1 MPWVSSNKRRES
13 SELPLPAGWEEAR
26 DYDGR
31 VFYIDHNTR
40 QTSWIDPRD
49 RITKPLTFADCVG
62 DELPLG
68 WEVVLD
74 QQVGVYYIDH
84 INKTTQIENPRT
96 QWRGEQERMLKEYLV
111 VAQEALSAKK
121 EMYLVKQQRLELAQ
135 QEMMLLHQLAQ
146 DDTRSLTSSHSGS
159 SSNAKYDP
167 DQIKAEVACRRER
180 LSRLKQELA
189 QVKQELHYKEM
200 GVETLQEIDRK
211 MSSSQTSYKL
221 DEAQAIFNELRT
233 IKKAISSGEKE
244 RQDLIQS
251 LAKLT
256 ANFHSSL
263 SIGDSINE
271 VANNN
276 TTLGDSCH
284 LQQYCDTGCQ
294 TEMTGEFGS
303 QDLSPLVDKERL
315 TWQYEESKK
324 RVSSIQHQ
332 LAALDSESWCGR
344 AEVDRDSLQLL
355 REKEA
360 LLQEITLL
368 GQQQQQQQEQQQP
381 QYPSPEVFLQREEE
395 RRRLEEEVQRGR
407 LLQSQGANQRI
418 LQQEKRNVLLRQLEE
433 ATRISTYLHSQLK
446 SLSASNLT
454 MSSSSSRGSLAS
466 SRGSL
471 ASSRGSLSSISFTDI
486 YGLPQYERPADISL
500 DPSST
505 TDPHLRYLLPLEATG
520 RDCSSAALTTASGLG
535 MGMGMGVG
543 VGVGMGMGVGCGYGS
558 DLLQGLGCKA
568 KRSLD
573 TAPQSLASLSSRSS
587 LSSLS
592 PPSSP
597 MDTPYHS
604 APQDCPL
611 AHMTEEYMELAS
623 RGILESLRL
632 GHSQSQSQ
640 GQSLQQ
646 QQHQVL
652 PMMPMAGT
660 GEVEVGGVGGGAGG
674 VGVGV
679 GSVAAHLLEV
689 KAGQR
694 DGAGAQAVFPPTGV
708 TLRSNSSN
716 RSSRRARR
724 ASAGVSEEA
733 LATDSGVFEAW
744 SRRSEESE
752 EILFGRESVTT
763 TEVPQIQLGLRYDAS
778 SQCLVLHV
786 LQMRNLHKAA
796 VKEGYRVQVKVH
808 VVPVD
813 PSRPC
818 PYYCSRVQEPRSP
831 LSFNEGFQV
840 PLPSEGLAL
849 HSLHVS
855 VCAIGMQA
863 QEELLGSAR
872 VALADCENSTEMAVA
887 WHRIQLTGTKEAQ
900 RASDT
905 ISQNRRTGHSVEE
918 EEEEEAVE
926 EEGGGQRSEAQSR
939 PKVSGS
945 SLVGRPST
953 QLEEVERELELS
965 EEELERKEE
974 QGEAVSERSWQAESV
989 DSGCSNSTAFV
1000 APCVEGLCAEGICM
1014 AARGLIVRVDKST
1027 NTEAVF
1033 PEPMRV
1039 RPKER
1044 GGRWGHASPFMRGSS
1059 IVRSQTFSPG
1069 ARSQYVCRLYR
1080 SDSDSSTLPK
1090 KSPFIRN
1097 TLQRRTLRYKQQQQ
1111 SYCGS
1116 LAEPPSRTSLDLEL
1130 DLQACRTRQRQLS
1143 EELTTLRELKL
1154 RLEEA
1159 PPQARDAQMPAHAH
1173 EPPLWALRDER
1184 FKCLLRE
1191 AHRQA
1196 KQSRQEQRQEE
1207 AADRRL
1213 RKASKEVLQLRGQSH
1228 KEPLPVQTFREKMA
1242 FFTRPRFNIPPLPA
1256 DDV

>member
-49 RITKPLTFADCVG
+49 RISKPLTFADCVG

-84 INKTTQIENPRT
+84 INKTTQIENPRA
-96 QWRGEQERMLKEYLV
+96 QCRQEQERMLKEYLV
-111 VAQEALSAKK
+111 VAQEALVAKK

-135 QEMMLLHQLAQ
+135 QEMLLFHQLSQ
-146 DDTRSLTSSHSGS
+146 EDTHSVTSSHSGS

-167 DQIKAEVACRRER
+167 DQIKAEIACRRER
-180 LSRLKQELA
+180 LSRLKLELA
-189 QVKQELHYKEM
+189 QVKQELQYKEM

-211 MSSSQTSYKL
+211 MSNTQTNYKL
-221 DEAQAIFNELRT
+221 DEAQAIFTELRS
-233 IKKAISSGEKE
+233 IKKAITSGEKE

-256 ANFHSSL
+256 ANYHSSL
-263 SIGDSINE
+263 STGDSINE
-271 VANNN
+271 VANNSS
-276 TTLGDSCH
+276 TTLGDSCL
-284 LQQYCDTGCQ
+284 LQQYCETGCQ
-294 TEMTGEFGS
+294 TEITGEFGS
-303 QDLSPLVDKERL
+303 QDFSPVVDKERL
-315 TWQYEESKK
+315 NWQYEEAKK

-332 LAALDSESWCGR
+332 LAQLDSESWCGR

-368 GQQQQQQQEQQQP
+368 SQQQRP
-381 QYPSPEVFLQREEE
+381 PEAFLQLEEE
-395 RRRLEEEVQRGR
+395 RRRLEEEVQRAR
-407 LLQSQGANQRI
+407 SLQSQGANQRI

-433 ATRISTYLHSQLK
+433 ATRITTYLHSQLK

-486 YGLPQYERPADISL
+486 YGLPQYERVEAPL
-500 DPSST
+500 DPA
-505 TDPHLRYLLPLEATG
+505 DPHLRYLLPLEAPG
-520 RDCSSAALTTASGLG
+520 MGLG
-535 MGMGMGVG
+535 
-543 VGVGMGMGVGCGYGS
+543 
-558 DLLQGLGCKA
+558 KP
-568 KRSLD
+568 KRSHD
-573 TAPQSLASLSSRSS
+573 TPQSLASLSSRSS

-611 AHMTEEYMELAS
+611 AQMTEEYLDVAG
-623 RGILESLRL
+623 RGILESLR
-632 GHSQSQSQ
+632 GQSQHPA
-640 GQSLQQ
+640 L
-646 QQHQVL
+646 L
-652 PMMPMAGT
+652 PA
-660 GEVEVGGVGGGAGG
+660 EAEVGGGGGGSASTHLMEAKGHREAGPQ
-674 VGVGV
+674 
-679 GSVAAHLLEV
+679 GS
-689 KAGQR
+689 
-694 DGAGAQAVFPPTGV
+694 FPPTGV
-708 TLRSNSSN
+708 TLRCNSSN
-716 RSSRRARR
+716 RNSRRARR
-724 ASAGVSEEA
+724 TSTGVSEEA

-744 SRRSEESE
+744 SRSRTDESE
-752 EILFGRESVTT
+752 EILYSRDSVTT
-763 TEVPQIQLGLRYDAS
+763 AEAPQIQLGLLYDAN
-778 SQCLVLHV
+778 SQCLVLHI
-786 LQMRNLHKAA
+786 LQMRNVHKAA
-796 VKEGYRVQVKVH
+796 VREGYRVYVKVH
-808 VVPVD
+808 VLPVD

-818 PYYCSRVQEPRSP
+818 PYYCCRPQEPRSP
-831 LSFNEGFQV
+831 LNFNEGFHV
-840 PLPSEGLAL
+840 PLAADSLAL
-849 HSLHVS
+849 HSLQLS
-855 VCAIGMQA
+855 VCAVGMQA
-863 QEELLGSAR
+863 QEEQLGTAR
-872 VALADCENSTEMAVA
+872 VVLADWENSSEMTVA
-887 WHRIQLTGTKEAQ
+887 WHRIHLTATKEFQ
-900 RASDT
+900 RNDVVSR
-905 ISQNRRTGHSVEE
+905 SGRTGHRVEE
-918 EEEEEAVE
+918 EVDEDEERGRCAEE
-926 EEGGGQRSEAQSR
+926 QSR
-939 PKVSGS
+939 SKVSGS
-945 SLVGRPST
+945 ALLARVTT
-953 QLEEVERELELS
+953 QLEEVGRELDLS

-989 DSGCSNSTAFV
+989 DSGCSNSTAF
-1000 APCVEGLCAEGICM
+1000 ATPCVEGLCAEGICM
-1014 AARGLIVRVDKST
+1014 TSGGRCVQPSDRGLVVRVDKAT
-1027 NTEAVF
+1027 NTEVVF

-1044 GGRWGHASPFMRGSS
+1044 GGRWGHASPFMRGSA

-1097 TLQRRTLRYKQQQQ
+1097 TLERRTLRYKQQQQ
-1111 SYCGS
+1111 SYRSS
-1116 LAEPPSRTSLDLEL
+1116 LAEPPTRTSLDLEL
-1130 DLQACRTRQRQLS
+1130 DLQACRTRQRQLND
-1143 EELTTLRELKL
+1143 ELNTLRELKL
-1154 RLEEA
+1154 RLEE
-1159 PPQARDAQMPAHAH
+1159 PQTRDTPD
-1173 EPPLWALRDER
+1173 PPLWALRDER
-1184 FKCLLRE
+1184 FRCLLRE
-1191 AHRQA
+1191 ANRQA

-1213 RKASKEVLQLRGQSH
+1213 RKASKEVLQMRGQSQ